1 MRGGVVLAAQAR
13 EVAYK
18 LMTQTD
24 QTLEQPAADHAVPD
38 PPPSGGVLVVLN
50 PVAGTHDPAQV
61 RQVIEDHLSADGQA
75 LEWYETTGDEYL
87 PDVAREAAER
97 GFRMV
102 IAVGGDG
109 TVSEVAS
116 GLVHSNTALGIIP
129 VGTANVL
136 AHELHIPFAL
146 EAACRLLTGEQ
157 HTTRIDAM
165 QVNDRFFFLH
175 IGMGLDALVMRDTQ
189 REHKRRFGIFAY
201 IWTGL
206 TLLFGYQPR
215 RFVIVA
221 DGKRHRRR
229 ASQVVIAN
237 GSTFGISQL
246 RLGSHIHPD
255 DGFIDICVLYAQRLP
270 DYLTIAWH
278 FLTRRHGRE
287 RKIRY
292 YRAHQSVIINTHST
306 LPIQADGEI
315 LEQFPLHVRVVPR
328 AVSVIVPPSPDD

>member
-1 MRGGVVLAAQAR
+1 
-13 EVAYK
+13 
-18 LMTQTD
+18 MTPTD
-24 QTLEQPAADHAVPD
+24 YTLQQPDAEQHVPD

-50 PVAGTHDPAQV
+50 PVAGTHDPAEV
-61 RQVIEDHLSADGQA
+61 RQVIEQHLSADGQL
-75 LEWYETTGDEYL
+75 LEWYETTGSEHL
-87 PDVAREAAER
+87 PNVAREAAAR

-136 AHELHIPFAL
+136 AHELDIPFEL
-146 EAACRLLTGEQ
+146 HAACRLLTSDQ
-157 HTTRIDAM
+157 HTTCIDAM

-175 IGMGLDALVMRDTQ
+175 IGIGIDALVMRDTQ

-201 IWTGL
+201 LWTGAIR
-206 TLLFGYQPR
+206 LFGYQPR

-255 DGFIDICVLYAQRLP
+255 DGFIDVCVIYARRLP

-278 FLTRRHGRE
+278 FITRRHGRE

-292 YRAHQSVIINTHST
+292 YRAHQSVILNTSST

-315 LEQFPLHVRVVPR
+315 LEQFPLHVRVVPQ
-328 AVSVIVPPSPDD
+328 AVRVIVSAPTD

>member
-1 MRGGVVLAAQAR
+1 
-13 EVAYK
+13 
-18 LMTQTD
+18 MTQTD
-24 QTLEQPAADHAVPD
+24 HTLQQPESEHPVPD

-50 PVAGTHDPAQV
+50 PVAGTHDPAEV
-61 RQVIEDHLSADGQA
+61 RQVIEQHLGADGQA
-75 LEWYETTGDEYL
+75 LKWYETTGEEHL
-87 PDVAREAAER
+87 PDVAREAAEQ

-102 IAVGGDG
+102 IAAGGDG

-116 GLVHSNTALGIIP
+116 GLVHSDTVLGIIP

-136 AHELHIPFAL
+136 AHELGVPFDL
-146 EAACRLLTGEQ
+146 DAACRVFTDEQ
-157 HTTRIDAM
+157 HTTCIDAM

-175 IGMGLDALVMRDTQ
+175 IGMGLDALVMRDTT
-189 REHKRRFGIFAY
+189 REHKRRYGIFAY

-206 TLLFGYQPR
+206 VRIFGYQPR

-237 GSTFGISQL
+237 GSTFGFSQL
-246 RLGSHIHPD
+246 RLGNHIQPD
-255 DGFIDICVLYAQRLP
+255 DGFIDICVIYARRFP

-278 FLTRRHGRE
+278 FITRRHGRE

-292 YRAHQSVIINTHST
+292 YRAHQSVIINTSSS

-315 LEQFPLHVRVVPR
+315 LEQFPLHVRVVPQ
-328 AVSVIVPPSPDD
+328 AVRVLVPAPKD